1 VEMDKN
7 NIKVFLQE
15 KQNTPYQANHK
26 KNDFD
31 FAQNDNF
38 IFPEGFQMDRSS

>member
-1 VEMDKN
+1 MDKN

-15 KQNTPYQANHK
+15 KKKTPYQANHK